1 MSAQSQDLYEKLG
14 VTRNASAD
22 EIKRAYRTLARKYH
36 PDFNREPDAADKFK
50 EVQGAYEVLSDEAKR
65 ERYDR
70 YGEAGL
76 NPNAAGGA
84 GFSGVDFGD
93 IFGSFFDDFMG
104 GGRRGGASSEVRGD
118 DLRED
123 IELTLEEVASGVEKT
138 IKFQRLE
145 TCEPCSGSG
154 AKPGTSVETCP
165 QCRGAGQIRFTQNT
179 LLGTFHTTQA
189 CPRCRGKGSTIAS
202 PCASCSGTGRSRKMV
217 ERSIKIPAGADTG
230 MRLRLAGEGD
240 SGANGGEHGD
250 LYLFIHVREHALF
263 ERRGND
269 VYAKIPVSFPTLALG
284 GTIQIPIVGGVE
296 EMRVPEGTQSGHEF
310 AVKGKGLPDIRG
322 RKVGDLY
329 VTVNASVPKSLSP
342 EQKELLQRFA
352 ETLGE
357 HPEGQKGFFER
368 LFKH

>member
-1 MSAQSQDLYEKLG
+1 MAAQSRDFYEMLG
-14 VTRNASAD
+14 VARNAGAD
-22 EIKRAYRTLARKYH
+22 EIKRAYRTLARKFH

-50 EVQGAYEVLSDEAKR
+50 EIQGAYEVLSDEAKR
-65 ERYDR
+65 EQYDR

-84 GFSGVDFGD
+84 GFNNVDFGD
-93 IFGSFFDDFMG
+93 IFGSFFEDFMG
-104 GGRRGGASSEVRGD
+104 GKRSGGASEVRGD

-123 IELTLEEVASGVEKT
+123 IELTLEEVASGIEKS

-145 TCEPCSGSG
+145 TCDTCSGSG
-154 AKPGTSVETCP
+154 AKPGTSVETCT
-165 QCRGAGQIRFTQNT
+165 QCKGAGQIRFSQNT

-202 PCASCSGTGRSRKMV
+202 PCISCSGTGRSRKTV
-217 ERSIKIPAGADTG
+217 ERSIKIPAGADSG
-230 MRLRLAGEGD
+230 MRLRLVGEGD
-240 SGANGGEHGD
+240 SGASGGEHGD

-269 VYAKIPVSFPTLALG
+269 LYVRIPVSFPTLALG
-284 GTIQIPIVGGVE
+284 GTIQIPVVGAIE
-296 EMRVPEGTQSGHEF
+296 EMKIPEGTQSGHEF
-310 AVKGKGLPDIRG
+310 VVKGRGLPDIRG
-322 RKVGDLY
+322 RKTGELY
-329 VTVNASVPKSLSP
+329 ITVNAAVPRNLNP
-342 EQKELLQRFA
+342 AQKELLQKFA

-357 HPEGQKGFFER
+357 HHEEQKGFFER